1 MRKNLAMLASALM
14 LTASCTPDP
23 GLGGMATVT
32 GVVMIEDWNST
43 FTNINSV
50 YPAMREDI
58 FLVFGDEPTFGE
70 DVETHF
76 DGTYRFQYLYPGKY
90 TLYAY
95 SDRLATPGNTNTRE
109 PVKLTFEITEK
120 RQILTLDTLYI
131 RK

>member
-1 MRKNLAMLASALM
+1 MKLAISAFAALVCGLSGCM
-14 LTASCTPDP
+14 PDP

-32 GVVMIEDWNST
+32 GVVMVEDWNST

-50 YPAMREDI
+50 YPGMREDV

-76 DGTYRFQYLYPGKY
+76 DGTFRFQYLYPGKY
-90 TLYAY
+90 TIYAY
-95 SDRLATPGNTNTRE
+95 SDRLATPGNTSTRE
-109 PVKLTFEITEK
+109 PVKLTFEITDK
-120 RQILTLDTLYI
+120 RQMLTLDTLVI

>member
-1 MRKNLAMLASALM
+1 MKIALCIFTALWFALAG
-14 LTASCTPDP
+14 CRPEP

-32 GVVMIEDWNST
+32 GVVMVEDWNST

-50 YPAMREDI
+50 YPAVREDI

-109 PVKLTFEITEK
+109 PVKLNFEITEK

>member
-1 MRKNLAMLASALM
+1 MRKNLAILTLALM

-32 GVVMIEDWNST
+32 GVVMVEDWNST

-120 RQILTLDTLYI
+120 RQILSLDTLYI

>member
-1 MRKNLAMLASALM
+1 MRILFCIFTTLTFVLAG
-14 LTASCTPDP
+14 CTPEP

-32 GVVMIEDWNST
+32 GVVMVEDWNST

-120 RQILTLDTLYI
+120 RQILTLDTLVI

>member
-1 MRKNLAMLASALM
+1 MRKLLNAAAVGLLLLAA
-14 LTASCTPDP
+14 CTPDA

-32 GVVMIEDWNST
+32 GVVMVEDWNST
-43 FTNINSV
+43 FTSINST
-50 YPAMREDI
+50 YPAMREDV

-109 PVKLTFEITEK
+109 PVKLSFEITEK
-120 RQILTLDTLYI
+120 RQMLTLDTLFI

>member
-1 MRKNLAMLASALM
+1 MKAVLGMVAAMVLGLSG
-14 LTASCTPDP
+14 CTPDP
-23 GLGGMATVT
+23 GLGGMAKVT
-32 GVVMIEDWNST
+32 GVVMVEDWNST
-43 FTNINSV
+43 FTSINSV
-50 YPAMREDI
+50 YPAMREDVY
-58 FLVFGDEPTFGE
+58 LVFGEEPTFGE

-95 SDRLATPGNTNTRE
+95 SDRLATPGNTNMRE

-120 RQILTLDTLYI
+120 RQMLSLDTLFI